1 MADTKISDFG
11 DIPELDL
18 VNDRIPILDVSGTG
32 TAKNKLISPATLMAS
47 KLDLTGGT
55 VTGQIVLAGASATG
69 ALNLAP
75 TWNNAGTDFN
85 LIYGR
90 ITNTASGASSK
101 LIDVA
106 LADGSSGFVVTKAG
120 NIQFTGTNA
129 YRAAIID
136 MPGAAYGSFSIALN
150 GSVKLSITNGSI
162 ISNGVPFAS
171 DWGGY
176 FALRDSGSLVT
187 ELSIKRGTG
196 SPEGVVTSNP
206 GSIYLNSSGGPPYYK
221 NTGTGNTG
229 WVLMS

>member
-1 MADTKISDFG
+1 MLSFN
-11 DIPELDL
+11 PF
-18 VNDRIPILDVSGTG
+18 TG
-32 TAKNKLISPATLMAS
+32 
-47 KLDLTGGT
+47 KLDLTGKSQDISGKLDLVGGT
-55 VTGQIVLAGASATG
+55 MTGQLVLQAASSTG
-69 ALNLAP
+69 AINISP
-75 TWNNAGTDFN
+75 TWNNAGTNFTG
-85 LIYGR
+85 IYGR

-120 NIQFTGTNA
+120 NIQLTGTSA
-129 YRAAIID
+129 YRQTIID
-136 MPGAAYGSFSIALN
+136 VPGALYGALALSLN
-150 GSVKLSITNGSI
+150 GSVKLNITTGAI

-176 FALRDSGSLVT
+176 FALRDSGSSVT
-187 ELSIKRGTG
+187 ELSIKRGAG

-221 NTGTGNTG
+221 NSGTGNTG